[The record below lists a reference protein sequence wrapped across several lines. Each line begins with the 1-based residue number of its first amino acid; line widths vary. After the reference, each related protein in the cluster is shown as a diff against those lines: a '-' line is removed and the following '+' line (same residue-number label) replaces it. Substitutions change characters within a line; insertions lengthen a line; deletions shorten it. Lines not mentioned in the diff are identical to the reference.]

1 MGDRASKVEIG
12 DGRAASD
19 AVVAGSGVAV
29 SGEIATV
36 AVADAAVGG
45 VAGAAV
51 VLLLRDVPA
60 HGGITQVRTLAAS
73 VSIALGC
80 SSVVGASIVEMGGGR
95 AASDSVGVGGGV
107 AVSGEI
113 AAVTVAS
120 ASVGGVAG
128 AAVVLLSRDAPAHGG
143 IT

>member
-73 VSIALGC
+73 VSIALG
-80 SSVVGASIVEMGGGR
+80 SSNVVGTAVVET
-95 AASDSVGVGGGV
+95 AAGSDSVLVGGGV
-107 AVSGEI
+107 AASGQT
-113 AAVTVAS
+113 AGVAVGAVEVVPRD
-120 ASVGGVAG
+120 ASVRG
-128 AAVVLLSRDAPAHGG
+128 
-143 IT
+143 